1 MAVVPSEQPGDKRAY
16 NLHEVVL
23 GFVKKQNL
31 EESRRCPQC
40 AQPTCMVCPLGI
52 DIPGF
57 IRLLREDDAPGA
69 LRVIRRNNPFP
80 GICGRVCPAPCES
93 SCIFND
99 EGAPISIRALE
110 RYAADCGAAKA
121 DKKKN
126 MVKPQGKKV
135 TVIGSGPSGLAAAHE
150 LAAAGHR
157 VDVLES
163 MPFPG
168 GLLRYGIPE
177 FRLPQKVMDETIAFV
192 ESMGVDIQTNVFVG
206 ATVTAED
213 LFRQGCGAL
222 LMAVGAAV
230 PDLSLI
236 AGHNSGGV
244 YYAQEFLMRAQ
255 TPGKDRVFDAARSL
269 MRGPRMAVIGGDSVA
284 FDAARLGRRFG
295 QDVDLVFSGLEEEL
309 TASRAD
315 VRRAVEEGVCLY
327 TGLELLAIL
336 EDGEGFA
343 RAIRCGDPPQ
353 EIEAQTVILSNGSK
367 PNTFLARQMPQLKCN
382 ADGTLWVDPA
392 TGLTSMD
399 RIFAAGTVTT
409 GAGPVVD
416 AIASGKAA
424 AQNIIRYLK
433 DRP

>member
-1 MAVVPSEQPGDKRAY
+1 
-16 NLHEVVL
+16 
-23 GFVKKQNL
+23 
-31 EESRRCPQC
+31 
-40 AQPTCMVCPLGI
+40 MVCPLGI

-57 IRLLREDDAPGA
+57 IRLLREDDTPGA

-80 GICGRVCPAPCES
+80 GICGRICPAPCES
-93 SCIFND
+93 ACIFND

-110 RYAADCGAAKA
+110 RYAADLGAAKA

-126 MVKPQGKKV
+126 IVKPQGKKV
-135 TVIGSGPSGLAAAHE
+135 AVIGSGPSGLAAAHE
-150 LAAAGHR
+150 LATAGHR

-177 FRLPQKVMDETIAFV
+177 FRLPQKVLDETIAFV
-192 ESMGVDIQTNVFVG
+192 ESMGVEIQTNVFVG
-206 ATVTAED
+206 ATVTVED

-222 LMAVGAAV
+222 LIAVGAAV

-244 YYAQEFLMRAQ
+244 YYAQEFLMRTQ
-255 TPGKDRVFDAARSL
+255 TPGKDRMFDAARSL
-269 MRGPRMAVIGGDSVA
+269 MRGPRMAVIGGDSAA

-309 TASRAD
+309 TASRPD
-315 VRRAVEEGVCLY
+315 IRRAVEEGVRLHMA
-327 TGLELLAIL
+327 LESLAIL

-343 RAIRCGDPPQ
+343 RAIRCRASEIKEGPNGLVLQPSQGAPQ

-382 ADGTLWVDPA
+382 TDGTLWVDPA
-392 TGLTSMD
+392 TGQTSVD
-399 RIFAAGTVTT
+399 RVFAAGTVTT
-409 GAGPVVD
+409 GAGSVVD

-424 AQNIIRYLK
+424 AQNIISYLK
-433 DRP
+433 DSHDG